1 VRTICVDMTESVP
14 VKLANRGTMH
24 AIGLV
29 TDVGY
34 FLDRIAAELL
44 D

>member
-1 VRTICVDMTESVP
+1 VCVDMTESVP
-14 VKLANRGTMH
+14 TKLGNRGTMQ

-34 FLDRIAAELL
+34 FVERLATELIGE
-44 D
+44 